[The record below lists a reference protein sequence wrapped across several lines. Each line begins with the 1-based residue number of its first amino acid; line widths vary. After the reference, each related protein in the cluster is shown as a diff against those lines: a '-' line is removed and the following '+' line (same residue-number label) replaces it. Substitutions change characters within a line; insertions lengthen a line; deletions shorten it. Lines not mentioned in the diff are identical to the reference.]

1 MNLVEDKARSASFDS
16 SFRRNVY
23 EVCQKCILHFPEAE
37 EFKKFAE
44 EISQLVF
51 LKNEGV
57 LDENEREIIRTFYLN
72 NDKVFLVCYQLWRK
86 FDEEFFYSD
95 NRTIK
100 FAIFYE
106 LNNVQNLLT
115 EIKKLIEINARVMVF
130 AKSFF

>member
-1 MNLVEDKARSASFDS
+1 MNFMENKTRFASYDA

-23 EVCQKCILHFPEAE
+23 EICQKCTLHFPDVE
-37 EFKKFAE
+37 EFKKCSE

-51 LKNEGV
+51 LKNETV
-57 LDENEREIIRTFYLN
+57 LDDNEREIIRTFYLN
-72 NDKVFLVCYQLWRK
+72 NEKVFLVCHQLWRK
-86 FDEEFFYSD
+86 FDEEFLYLD

-115 EIKKLIEINARVMVF
+115 KIKKLVEINAKVTVF
-130 AKSFF
+130 AKTFF